1 MGVSFVVAVI
11 LYDLDCKYTQKIKA
25 KNSIFTFKNVLFLD
39 FKLNFLLIMEKETL
53 KTPFNTAQVEVLQ
66 LLAGG
71 LSEEELAELRRVLRT
86 FKFKLISDRAA
97 KIAAAKGW
105 TKEDIDAISYGHRR
119 TPYKSKIEFD
129 RPYNITHS

>member
-1 MGVSFVVAVI
+1 M
-11 LYDLDCKYTQKIKA
+11 KI
-25 KNSIFTFKNVLFLD
+25 
-39 FKLNFLLIMEKETL
+39 ETL
-53 KTPFNTAQVEVLQ
+53 TNPLNTAQVEVLQ

-71 LSEEELAELRRVLRT
+71 LSEEELGELRRILRT
-86 FKFKLISDRAA
+86 FKFKLISERAA

-129 RPYNITHS
+129 QKQLS